1 MDFTTVM
8 HLRKPVHMLHSLTLL
23 LAVLSSA
30 LLSAQTYFYI
40 DQIVVQPA
48 YPTVEDDINIDLI
61 GGLSST
67 GAYIV
72 SATAQVTGSLVTI
85 SIAAADPGGLAV
97 IVPHTETVHV
107 GQLPEGTYTI
117 VFNAVNVG
125 DFAPSPQHQ
134 FVVSAGGSPCD
145 SLLIGSVQW
154 HAFTDTA
161 IVVHV
166 MNTNMVSELFDYPNF
181 ILFDVNG
188 DTLAKETVNFFGIAE
203 DSWHILRVMDGAV
216 IPPGPFPGVLELW
229 TGFTTTLAC
238 SWELPIHLC
247 PPEPCATLIP
257 MVQNLGGALA
267 LGTYNWFIT
276 DAGEVM
282 ASGQFEMTEAQQMD
296 MDTICLAPGAYEM
309 SVLPNQEP
317 TGGFPVFS
325 VMTEGWISGPSQP
338 VFAPPPALMHVDFY
352 LPCAEGTN
360 GIGGIDMAHGIAVS
374 QESGALLLRR
384 LDGEALGPIEVFDVQ
399 GRSLIRTSSS
409 ASSMLLR
416 TGELA
421 SGIVIIRAANTVLR
435 TSVLDH

>member
-1 MDFTTVM
+1 MDLTTVM
-8 HLRKPVHMLHSLTLL
+8 HLRKPVHMLRSLTLL

-72 SATAQVTGSLVTI
+72 SAGAQVTGSLVNI
-85 SIAAADPGGLAV
+85 SITAADPGGLDV
-97 IVPHTETVHV
+97 IVPHSETVHV

-145 SLLIGSVQW
+145 HLLIGSVQW

-161 IVVHV
+161 IIVHA

-188 DTLAKETVNFFGIAE
+188 DTLAKETVNFFGIGE
-203 DSWHILRVMDGAV
+203 DSWHILRVMNDAV

-238 SWELPIHLC
+238 SWELPVHLC

-267 LGTYNWFIT
+267 IGTYNWFIA

-317 TGGFPVFS
+317 TGGFPVFG
-325 VMTEGWISGPSQP
+325 VVTEGWISGPSQP
-338 VFAPPPALMHVDFY
+338 VFGPPPTTMPFDFY
-352 LPCAEGTN
+352 LTCAEGTN
-360 GIGGIDMAHGIAVS
+360 GISGIDLAHGIVVS
-374 QESGALLLRR
+374 QESGTLLLRR
-384 LDGEALGPIEVFDVQ
+384 LNGAALGAIEVFDAQ
-399 GRSLIRTSSS
+399 GRSILRAASLSST
-409 ASSMLLR
+409 AVLR
-416 TGELA
+416 TDGFA
-421 SGIVIIRAANTVLR
+421 SGMVIIRAANTTLR
-435 TSVLDH
+435 TALVSY